1 MANETVIVNYED
13 LKNAVEK
20 ALSNQPDALLK
31 APQKPVPT
39 GYEAFE
45 SNEPMASD
53 EEAAALNEHLIQ
65 ALKILE
71 AEQKHTGVFTAP
83 DDRFTSLLQS
93 QLAENA
99 LLAGNVEPGAVGLEA
114 KFDERD
120 ILGWARSLLTW
131 VKGWD
136 PHDWQMAPPTPD
148 SLPNNVRVA
157 ILGDWGTGLYGA
169 PICAQSIEKDAKDYG
184 LLLHLGDVYYSGGD
198 KEVKDRFLDL
208 WPRKPNAINRA
219 CNSNH
224 EMYTGGYAYF
234 DQTLAKFN
242 QSASYF
248 ALQND
253 HWLLVGL
260 DSAYKEWE
268 LVNEQAG
275 WLNTLIAKAG
285 DRKVVL
291 FSHHQLF
298 SWMENPKSKMQST
311 LANLLAEK
319 KIFAWY
325 WGHEHRC
332 MIFDRH
338 PVWGIY
344 GRCVGHSGYPYFT
357 DKNNAGSVSAPN
369 PLAQDSTWRTVPM
382 KNMVPGGMILEGPNP
397 YVKGHEKQYGPNGY
411 MTLELNGEHL
421 NEIVHMPDG
430 SKAFEREIVL

>member
-1 MANETVIVNYED
+1 MANETIIVSYEQ
-13 LKNAVEK
+13 LNNAVQN
-20 ALSNQPDALLK
+20 ALSRHPDALLE
-31 APQKPVPT
+31 APKKPAPK

-45 SNEPMASD
+45 SNEPLATD
-53 EEAAALNEHLIQ
+53 EEAASLSENLVR

-71 AEQKHTGVFTAP
+71 GEQRHSGVLASP

-99 LLAGNVEPGAVGLEA
+99 LMSGQVEPVEQGLEA

-120 ILGWARSLLTW
+120 LLGWARSLLTW

-136 PHDWQMAPPTPD
+136 PHDWQIAPSTPEQI
-148 SLPNNVRVA
+148 PNTLRVG

-169 PICAQSIEKDAKDYG
+169 PACAKSIENDANDYG
-184 LLLHLGDVYYSGGD
+184 LLLHLGDVYYSGTD
-198 KEVKDRFLDL
+198 KEVNDRFLGL
-208 WPRKPNAINRA
+208 WPKKPNAINRA

-234 DQTLAKFN
+234 DRTLAAFG
-242 QSASYF
+242 QPASYF

-268 LVNEQAG
+268 LANDQVG
-275 WLNTLIAKAG
+275 WLKGLIANAG

-298 SWMENPKSKMQST
+298 SWMETPKSKMQSA
-311 LANLLAEK
+311 LGELLTNR
-319 KIFAWY
+319 KIYAWY

-332 MIFDRH
+332 MIYDRH
-338 PVWGIY
+338 PQFDIY

-357 DKNNAGSVSAPN
+357 DKNKAGTVSAPG
-369 PLAQDSTWRTVPM
+369 PQGSVWRTVGM

-397 YVKGHEKQYGPNGY
+397 YVKDHEKDYGPNGY
-411 MTLELNGEHL
+411 MTLELDGNRI
-421 NEIVHMPDG
+421 NEVVHMPDG
-430 SKAFEREIVL
+430 SRAYEREIV